1 MAVVTQGAETAV
13 SRLDVSVY
21 TVPTDTPE
29 SDGTFESD
37 STTLILVEA
46 HAGDC
51 IGLGWTYGAPATAK
65 LIKVSRSAGT
75 ATRPALA
82 RRLWAGAGCSAGGV
96 WLIVMRAFRRRA
108 RASPS

>member
-1 MAVVTQGAETAV
+1 MAVVTQGSETAV

-29 SDGTFESD
+29 SDGTFEWD

-51 IGLGWTYGAPATAK
+51 VGLGWTYGAPATAK
-65 LIKVSRSAGT
+65 LIKEE
-75 ATRPALA
+75 LA
-82 RRLWAGAGCSAGGV
+82 PAGATSS
-96 WLIVMRAFRRRA
+96 A
-108 RASPS
+108 RAPDASAATSPA